1 MVDWTNGCIRR
12 TKLNCSGDGF
22 LKLTGVKLPET
33 RNKSWFN
40 VTMTLDECK
49 EACIRNCSCT
59 AYANLDVR
67 NGGSGCLVWYA
78 ELGLDCL
85 NCLSPTH
92 MNSDKE
98 DLELPLFDLT
108 SVAFATNNFSQ
119 NNILGQGGFGT
130 VYKGTLRDGVEVA
143 VKKLSSDSKQGVDE
157 FKNEAINIAKLQH
170 RNLVR
175 LLGCCVQRGQRM
187 LLYEF
192 MPNTSLDVFIFDKTK
207 SHLLDW
213 PKRYNIIKG
222 IARGL
227 LYLHQD
233 SRLRIIHRDL
243 KASNVLLDNDMNP
256 KISDFGLARTFVG
269 NAIQGNTRNV
279 VGTYGYMS
287 PEYTIDGIYS
297 IKSDVFSFGVMVLEV
312 VSGERN
318 RGFNRPDHQLNLLGH
333 AWTLQREDKVVEL
346 VDETM
351 RETYEQCQVLRLIH
365 IGLLCVQKSPEDRP
379 TMSTVMH
386 MLDGEGDLAE
396 PKQPGFFTERDLSE
410 DQSSSSSGNRKPCTN
425 ASMTLTQLLARS
437 GDTITPAL
445 PLHDGDTIIS
455 ADGTYQMGFF
465 SPGSSTKNRYLGIWY
480 RDIPDLTIVW
490 VANREKP
497 IPPPNVGVLHL
508 TSNGTLLLLDRVN
521 GTRIWSTTTLSAL
534 SGINSAVVAQLL
546 NSGNLVVKRQQKD
559 ENDDD
564 VDNTLWQSFDYMG
577 DTLLSGMKLGRNMV
591 TGLNRMMRSWK
602 SPEDPSPGNFTYG
615 MEIEGYPEIVQR
627 QNSMVRFRTGP
638 WTGLSFSGTPYLKPN
653 ILYTFEFVFNKQE
666 AYYSYHLRNS
676 SALSRVVIT
685 PAGLVQRYTWL
696 GGKQGWM
703 VYLSAQTDNCDRYA
717 VCGAYGICDIV
728 SSPSCSCLE
737 GFVPKVPKEW
747 DMVDWR
753 NGCVR
758 RTELNCSGDGFLKL
772 TGVKVPET
780 RNKLS
785 WFNVTMS
792 LDDCRDA
799 CIRNCSCTAYANL
812 DVRNGGS
819 GCLLWYDELLDIRKL
834 YENGEILYV
843 RMAASDIGM
852 LMYYVCSHISSDKQD
867 IELPLFDFTTIAS
880 ATNNF
885 SSNNVLGHGGFGTVY
900 KGTLRDGV
908 EIAVKRLS
916 SSSKQGADEFKNE
929 VINIAKLQ
937 HRNLVKLLGCCVQ
950 HGERILLY
958 EFMPNRSLDFF
969 IFDKSRSHLLDW
981 PKRYNIIKG
990 IARGLLYLHQDSR
1003 LRIIHRDLKLA
1014 MCC

>member
-1 MVDWTNGCIRR
+1 MGFFSPGSSKTRYLGIWYRDIPDMTIVWVANREKPITPPNDGVLQLNRNGTLVILDRVNGTGIWSTSGGSVNSVVIAQLLDSGNLVVKKQGDDNVENSIWQSFDYMGDSFLPGMKLGKNLITGLNRKMISWKSPEDPSPGNFTYGVEIGGYPELVQRDNSTERFRTGPWPHLKPNLLYTYEFVFNKQEVYYIYRLRNSSVLSRMAITPTGLIQRYTWLGGKQGWMIYLTAQNDNCDRYGLCGAYGSCDIESSPSCSCLQGFVPRVPREWEMVDWTNGCIRR

-78 ELGLDCL
+78 ELVDIRKLYENGESLYVRMAAFEIGLYTTL
-85 NCLSPTH
+85 Q

-425 ASMTLTQLLARS
+425 ASMTLTQLLAR
-437 GDTITPAL
+437 
-445 PLHDGDTIIS
+445 
-455 ADGTYQMGFF
+455 
-465 SPGSSTKNRYLGIWY
+465 
-480 RDIPDLTIVW
+480 
-490 VANREKP
+490 
-497 IPPPNVGVLHL
+497 
-508 TSNGTLLLLDRVN
+508 
-521 GTRIWSTTTLSAL
+521 
-534 SGINSAVVAQLL
+534 
-546 NSGNLVVKRQQKD
+546 
-559 ENDDD
+559 
-564 VDNTLWQSFDYMG
+564 
-577 DTLLSGMKLGRNMV
+577 
-591 TGLNRMMRSWK
+591 
-602 SPEDPSPGNFTYG
+602 
-615 MEIEGYPEIVQR
+615 
-627 QNSMVRFRTGP
+627 
-638 WTGLSFSGTPYLKPN
+638 
-653 ILYTFEFVFNKQE
+653 
-666 AYYSYHLRNS
+666 
-676 SALSRVVIT
+676 
-685 PAGLVQRYTWL
+685 
-696 GGKQGWM
+696 
-703 VYLSAQTDNCDRYA
+703 
-717 VCGAYGICDIV
+717 
-728 SSPSCSCLE
+728 
-737 GFVPKVPKEW
+737 
-747 DMVDWR
+747 
-753 NGCVR
+753 
-758 RTELNCSGDGFLKL
+758 
-772 TGVKVPET
+772 
-780 RNKLS
+780 
-785 WFNVTMS
+785 
-792 LDDCRDA
+792 
-799 CIRNCSCTAYANL
+799 
-812 DVRNGGS
+812 
-819 GCLLWYDELLDIRKL
+819 
-834 YENGEILYV
+834 
-843 RMAASDIGM
+843 
-852 LMYYVCSHISSDKQD
+852 
-867 IELPLFDFTTIAS
+867 
-880 ATNNF
+880 
-885 SSNNVLGHGGFGTVY
+885 
-900 KGTLRDGV
+900 
-908 EIAVKRLS
+908 
-916 SSSKQGADEFKNE
+916 
-929 VINIAKLQ
+929 
-937 HRNLVKLLGCCVQ
+937 
-950 HGERILLY
+950 
-958 EFMPNRSLDFF
+958 
-969 IFDKSRSHLLDW
+969 
-981 PKRYNIIKG
+981 
-990 IARGLLYLHQDSR
+990 
-1003 LRIIHRDLKLA
+1003 
-1014 MCC
+1014 

>member
-1 MVDWTNGCIRR
+1 MAINKFTALLQFPFLCLLLIIPSNTIFAADRSDSDTITADVPFRDGDTVISAGGTYQMGFFSPGSSKTRYLGIWYRDIPDMTIVWVANREKPITPPNDGVLQLNRNGTLVILDRVNGTGIWSTSGGSVNSVVIAQLLDSGNLVVKKQGDDNVENSIWQSFDYMGDSFLPGMKLGKNLITGLNRKMISWKSPEDPSPGNFTYGVEIGGYPELVQRDNSTERFRTGPWTGLSFSGTPHLKPNLLYTYEFVFNKQEVYYIYRLRNSSVLSRMAITPTGLIQRYTWLGGKQGWMIYLTAQNDNCDRYGLCGAYGSCDIESSPSCSCLQGFVPRVPREWEMVDWTNGCIRR

-78 ELGLDCL
+78 ELVDIRKLYENGESLYVRMAAFEIGLYTTL
-85 NCLSPTH
+85 QKGKKLVWMILGGVLAAGGLLVTLGLIIWVKRKNPTH

-425 ASMTLTQLLARS
+425 ASMTLTQLLAR
-437 GDTITPAL
+437 
-445 PLHDGDTIIS
+445 
-455 ADGTYQMGFF
+455 
-465 SPGSSTKNRYLGIWY
+465 
-480 RDIPDLTIVW
+480 
-490 VANREKP
+490 
-497 IPPPNVGVLHL
+497 
-508 TSNGTLLLLDRVN
+508 
-521 GTRIWSTTTLSAL
+521 
-534 SGINSAVVAQLL
+534 
-546 NSGNLVVKRQQKD
+546 
-559 ENDDD
+559 
-564 VDNTLWQSFDYMG
+564 
-577 DTLLSGMKLGRNMV
+577 
-591 TGLNRMMRSWK
+591 
-602 SPEDPSPGNFTYG
+602 
-615 MEIEGYPEIVQR
+615 
-627 QNSMVRFRTGP
+627 
-638 WTGLSFSGTPYLKPN
+638 
-653 ILYTFEFVFNKQE
+653 
-666 AYYSYHLRNS
+666 
-676 SALSRVVIT
+676 
-685 PAGLVQRYTWL
+685 
-696 GGKQGWM
+696 
-703 VYLSAQTDNCDRYA
+703 
-717 VCGAYGICDIV
+717 
-728 SSPSCSCLE
+728 
-737 GFVPKVPKEW
+737 
-747 DMVDWR
+747 
-753 NGCVR
+753 
-758 RTELNCSGDGFLKL
+758 
-772 TGVKVPET
+772 
-780 RNKLS
+780 
-785 WFNVTMS
+785 
-792 LDDCRDA
+792 
-799 CIRNCSCTAYANL
+799 
-812 DVRNGGS
+812 
-819 GCLLWYDELLDIRKL
+819 
-834 YENGEILYV
+834 
-843 RMAASDIGM
+843 
-852 LMYYVCSHISSDKQD
+852 
-867 IELPLFDFTTIAS
+867 
-880 ATNNF
+880 
-885 SSNNVLGHGGFGTVY
+885 
-900 KGTLRDGV
+900 
-908 EIAVKRLS
+908 
-916 SSSKQGADEFKNE
+916 
-929 VINIAKLQ
+929 
-937 HRNLVKLLGCCVQ
+937 
-950 HGERILLY
+950 
-958 EFMPNRSLDFF
+958 
-969 IFDKSRSHLLDW
+969 
-981 PKRYNIIKG
+981 
-990 IARGLLYLHQDSR
+990 
-1003 LRIIHRDLKLA
+1003 
-1014 MCC
+1014 